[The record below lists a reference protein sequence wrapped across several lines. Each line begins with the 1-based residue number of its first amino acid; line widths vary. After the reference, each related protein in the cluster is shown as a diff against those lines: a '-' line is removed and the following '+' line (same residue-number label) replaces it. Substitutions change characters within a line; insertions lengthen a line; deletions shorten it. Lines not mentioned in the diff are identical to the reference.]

1 MNVIGLY
8 GAIGWNVIIS
18 DNPQLM
24 QQMSGTWNHGSS
36 VTLFSNGKH
45 VCSISEERLSKI
57 KYDGNFP
64 RKSIDYCLNYGNL
77 QPEDIDLVVVP
88 SMGSELFYKNYING
102 TLNSKIKRKF
112 PNANVEVISHHLS
125 HAYSS
130 VFSCDY
136 NEGTFVTIDGA
147 GSLMFNSFGNPFTSE
162 THSMGYFNKE
172 KGIFRFHPGVPGLN
186 NFGHYYWIWAHHIY
200 SQKINKNINIIDP
213 KYRETYCGKVMGLS
227 AYGNTKE
234 FPQDYRMAFD
244 GIPAV
249 TFTSVPGNDYSYG
262 NVSAENKAKIL
273 QHNFENGMLEYM
285 KQLKDQSYI
294 SENLCLAGGVFL
306 NILANSVIR
315 KGKIAKNIHIPPF
328 PDDSGLSF
336 GAACYGMFK
345 NKEKVVLPHNISLF
359 GKPYSDDE
367 ILKELE
373 VTDGIKYQK
382 YEDFK
387 ELCKVTASVLAD
399 NKIVGWFQN
408 RSEFGPRALGSR
420 SILMNPTPKQN
431 KDTINSRIK
440 HREYWRPFAGIML
453 EEYQSEYFVE
463 DYPSEYMLYSL
474 AVKPHQRKKLGA
486 ITHADFTCRI
496 QTVNEK
502 LNPEVTNLLKEYY
515 NLTECPI
522 LLNTSFNDNGQPIV
536 ETPKDAINTFKSI
549 DLDYL
554 VIGSYIVFKSI

>member
-1 MNVIGLY
+1 
-8 GAIGWNVIIS
+8 
-18 DNPQLM
+18 M

-88 SMGSELFYKNYING
+88 SMGSELFYQNYING

-147 GSLMFNSFGNPFTSE
+147 GSLMFKSFGNPFTSE

-285 KQLKDQSYI
+285 K
-294 SENLCLAGGVFL
+294 
-306 NILANSVIR
+306 
-315 KGKIAKNIHIPPF
+315 
-328 PDDSGLSF
+328 
-336 GAACYGMFK
+336 
-345 NKEKVVLPHNISLF
+345 
-359 GKPYSDDE
+359 
-367 ILKELE
+367 
-373 VTDGIKYQK
+373 
-382 YEDFK
+382 
-387 ELCKVTASVLAD
+387 
-399 NKIVGWFQN
+399 
-408 RSEFGPRALGSR
+408 
-420 SILMNPTPKQN
+420 
-431 KDTINSRIK
+431 
-440 HREYWRPFAGIML
+440 
-453 EEYQSEYFVE
+453 
-463 DYPSEYMLYSL
+463 
-474 AVKPHQRKKLGA
+474 
-486 ITHADFTCRI
+486 
-496 QTVNEK
+496 
-502 LNPEVTNLLKEYY
+502 
-515 NLTECPI
+515 
-522 LLNTSFNDNGQPIV
+522 
-536 ETPKDAINTFKSI
+536 
-549 DLDYL
+549 
-554 VIGSYIVFKSI
+554 